1 MRSFNQ
7 WLEEAKKKTT
17 EKYPVSADG
26 IQKGANGGQGG
37 VNDKNDSTD
46 DRTESVEEGFAAPS
60 KPDSK
65 PTPSHH
71 SGGSNAP
78 SNAKS
83 QQTAANAVVARNMA
97 ASIAAKKQQEKEAED
112 QKKMAQK
119 RAEAEKAKAMN
130 PPSSSQKPTTVSKP
144 MKAMGEELVTEGR
157 PRKDANPD
165 EGPSKHPI
173 NQLRLVIS
181 TRGMHH
187 FEHKNG
193 KKTAMSP
200 PTAHKLLARHDN
212 MKTAAEKDE
221 YARRMHHS
229 PESLRDVIHGKPAE
243 HKPKI
248 SLGGSKNVGGTK

>member
-1 MRSFNQ
+1 MHSFSQ
-7 WLEEAKKKTT
+7 WLEEAKKKTS

-46 DRTESVEEGFAAPS
+46 DRTESVEEGFVSGNRPNS
-60 KPDSK
+60 KPNASTHSK
-65 PTPSHH
+65 AA
-71 SGGSNAP
+71 NAP
-78 SNAKS
+78 SSAASS
-83 QQTAANAVVARNMA
+83 QNAANAVVAKNMA
-97 ASIAAKKQQEKEAED
+97 ASIAAKKQQEKQAED
-112 QKKMAQK
+112 QKKIAQK
-119 RAEAEKAKAMN
+119 NAEAEKAKAIN
-130 PPSSSQKPTTVSKP
+130 PPSSNQKPTTVSKP
-144 MKAMGEELVTEGR
+144 AKAMGEELVTEGR

-212 MKTAAEKDE
+212 MKTPAEKDE
-221 YARRMHHS
+221 YAQRMHHS
-229 PESLRDVIHGKPAE
+229 PESLKDVIHGKPAE

-248 SLGGSKNVGGTK
+248 SLGGSKNVGGVK